1 MRPFTLFAPK
11 HRLRTGVRSLLAD
24 LPRLV
29 SRREDAR
36 NLPPHL
42 LRDIGLSERRS
53 PDWTRLLR

>member
-1 MRPFTLFAPK
+1 
-11 HRLRTGVRSLLAD
+11 LRTGVRSLLAD
-24 LPRLV
+24 LLRLV

-53 PDWTRLLR
+53 PDGTRLLR